1 MALSNKQKSFILKN
15 KKSKSALKLSNDLN
29 VDIKEIEQFLSTI
42 KTKKTPKIFYLILVL
57 IPILFV
63 ILLEIGLRLFNYGI
77 DTKTWDKVGN
87 EYYELN
93 PEFAYRYFY
102 TVKNVPQSIQDV
114 FRINKAPN
122 TFRVFVLGGS
132 SAAGYPFM
140 PLGSFSRYIRQ
151 RLEIEYPSTNIEVV
165 NLSLTAINSYTILDL
180 IPDVVDQKPDLVL
193 IYAGH
198 NEYYGALGVGSM
210 ESLGNSRAI
219 VKFVINLNQFR
230 TVQLLRN
237 IIKNVLSAIKSHNKK
252 PDTGTLMSR
261 MAQDQTIFYDSDVF
275 NRGIDQFKNNI
286 DEVLQTLKNNNIP
299 VIISTLACNLKDQK
313 PFISE
318 KDKDFP
324 PASIIYKEALDE
336 LQTQNF
342 TKADSL
348 FRYAKDLDLLRFR
361 APERINSSINELANK
376 YDIPLV
382 DVDDYFCKISPQKV
396 TGNNLMTD
404 HLHPTLHGYQI
415 MGKLFYEKME
425 EVNLIPSDKKVIYS
439 ERIADSLTVANFK
452 YSHADSLLANYKIL
466 LLKND
471 WPFVTNENRIPSNK
485 LIKTNTYEDSV
496 VADCAFGNIM
506 WNDMHTKLANY
517 YLKKNEF
524 KKFKKEMDVLIYQ
537 YPIIPEFYHFL
548 VTELIRREK
557 YNEAYP
563 YLMKNYKI
571 IKDQFST
578 KWLGIIDLSKHKL
591 DTAIKYLNTSL
602 AFNPNDEQVLYN
614 LAGAYAEKKEFNK
627 ASELV
632 NKCVKINP
640 NYSAAV
646 SLKKQLDTVLKK

>member
-1 MALSNKQKSFILKN
+1 LALSNKQKSFILKN
-15 KKSKSALKLSNDLN
+15 KKSKSAQQLSKGLN
-29 VDIKEIEQFLSTI
+29 VDLKEVEQFLSTI

-63 ILLEIGLRLFNYGI
+63 VLLEIGLRLFNYGI
-77 DTKTWDKVGN
+77 DTKTWDKVGD
-87 EYYELN
+87 EFYELN
-93 PEFAYRYFY
+93 PKFAYRYFY

-114 FRINKAPN
+114 FRINKVPN

-140 PLGSFSRYIRQ
+140 PLGAFSRYIRQ
-151 RLEIEYPSTNIEVV
+151 RLEIEYPNTNIEVV
-165 NLSLTAINSYTILDL
+165 NLSLTAVNSYTILDL

-210 ESLGNSRAI
+210 ETLGNSRAI
-219 VKFVINLNQFR
+219 VKFVISLNQYR

-237 IIKNVLSAIKSHNKK
+237 IIKNVLSAVKSHNKK

-261 MAQDQTIFYDSDVF
+261 MAQDQTIFYNSEVF
-275 NRGIDQFKNNI
+275 NRGADQFKNNI

-318 KDKDFP
+318 KDINYP
-324 PASIIYKEALDE
+324 PASIIYKQAQEE
-336 LQTQNF
+336 IQKQNF

-348 FRYAKDLDLLRFR
+348 YRYAKDLDLLRFR
-361 APERINSSINELANK
+361 APEKINSSINALANK
-376 YDIPLV
+376 YKIPIV
-382 DVDDYFCKISPQKV
+382 DVDNYFCKISPQKV

-404 HLHPTLHGYQI
+404 HLHPTMHGYQI
-415 MGKLFYEKME
+415 IGKLFYEKME
-425 EVNLIPSDKKVIYS
+425 EEDLVPSVKKTIYSDK
-439 ERIADSLTVANFK
+439 IADSLTVANFK

-466 LLKND
+466 ILKND
-471 WPFVTNENRIPSNK
+471 WPFVTNGNRIPPSK
-485 LIKTNTYEDSV
+485 LIKTSTYVDSV
-496 VADCAFGNIM
+496 VSNCAIGAIE

-517 YLKKNEF
+517 FLKKNEF
-524 KKFKKEMDVLIYQ
+524 QKFKTEMNVLIYQ

-548 VTELIRREK
+548 VTELIRRKK

-563 YLMKNYKI
+563 YLVKNYEIK
-571 IKDQFST
+571 KDQFST

-591 DTAIKYLNTSL
+591 DNAINLLNISL
-602 AFNPNDEQVLYN
+602 SFNPDDEQVLYN
-614 LAGAYAEKKEFNK
+614 LSGAYAQKKEYKK
-627 ASELV
+627 ALELI
-632 NKCVKINP
+632 NNCVKINP
-640 NYSAAV
+640 NYTAAIG
-646 SLKKQLDTVLKK
+646 LKKQLEAILKK